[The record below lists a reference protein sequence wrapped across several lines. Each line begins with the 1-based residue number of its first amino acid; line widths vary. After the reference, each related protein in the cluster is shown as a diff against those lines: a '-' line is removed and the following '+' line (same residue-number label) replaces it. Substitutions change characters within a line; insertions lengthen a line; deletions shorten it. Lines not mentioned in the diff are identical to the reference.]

1 MTSTVLFD
9 APGPKARMRHRI
21 LALIG
26 LIGVLVVLYW
36 VYGRMQE
43 KDQFTAA
50 RWSPFLSWDAW
61 DNYLIPGMLA
71 TLRAAAIAIV
81 LSGALA
87 LALAMARMS
96 DIRPLR
102 WAASVFVEFFRAVP
116 VLVMMIFSLALL
128 TQLNMTPVGLNPL
141 IATVSGLVW
150 YNASVLCE
158 VIRNGVGSLPAGQ
171 REAGLSIGLTP
182 SQTRRSILVPQAL
195 TAMLPTLVSQI
206 IVILKD
212 SALGYIILYP
222 ELLTIGARQL
232 GSRYGNTLQAY
243 VVAAVLFILINYAL
257 SKFAEWVENRQRRKG
272 RTAGQVGSAEVLEQ
286 PAAAPGPDP
295 QAGDHRADQAGGQE
309 SEQERPRPGTG

>member
-1 MTSTVLFD
+1 MSSSVLFD
-9 APGPKARMRHRI
+9 APGPKARTRHRI
-21 LALIG
+21 LAVIG
-26 LIGVLVVLYW
+26 LLAVLAMAYW
-36 VYGRMQE
+36 VYGRMDE
-43 KDQFTAA
+43 KNQFTAA
-50 RWSPFLSWDAW
+50 RWSPFLTWSAW
-61 DNYLIPGMLA
+61 DNYLIPGALA

-81 LSGALA
+81 ISGVLA

-96 DIRPLR
+96 DIKPVR
-102 WAASVFVEFFRAVP
+102 WAAGVFVEFFRAVP

-128 TQLNMTPVGLNPL
+128 NQLSVTPTSLNPL

-158 VIRNGVGSLPAGQ
+158 VIRNGVSSLPAGQ

-243 VVAAVLFILINYAL
+243 IIAAVLFILINYTL
-257 SKFAEWVENRQRRKG
+257 SKIAEAVESRQRRKG
-272 RTAGQVGSAEVLEQ
+272 RTAGPVGSAEVLEQ
-286 PAAAPGPDP
+286 PSTAGGPDMTANT
-295 QAGDHRADQAGGQE
+295 QIN
-309 SEQERPRPGTG
+309 

>member
-1 MTSTVLFD
+1 MSSRVLFD

-21 LALIG
+21 LAVVG
-26 LIGVLVVLYW
+26 LLVVLAMAYW
-36 VYGRMQE
+36 VYGRMEE
-43 KDQFTAA
+43 KNQFTAA
-50 RWSPFLSWDAW
+50 RWSPFLTWAAW

-71 TLRAAAIAIV
+71 TVRAAAIAIV
-81 LSGALA
+81 ISAVLALA
-87 LALAMARMS
+87 LALARMS
-96 DIRPLR
+96 DIKPLR

-128 TQLNMTPVGLNPL
+128 NQLSVTPTSLNPL

-158 VIRNGVGSLPAGQ
+158 VIRNGVSSLPAGQ

-182 SQTRRSILVPQAL
+182 AQTRRSILVPQAL
-195 TAMLPTLVSQI
+195 TAMLPTLVSQV

-243 VVAAVLFILINYAL
+243 IVAAVLFILINYAL
-257 SKFAEWVENRQRRKG
+257 SKVAEAVESRQRRKG
-272 RTAGQVGSAEVLEQ
+272 HTAGPVGSAEVLEQ
-286 PAAAPGPDP
+286 PSTAGGPDM
-295 QAGDHRADQAGGQE
+295 
-309 SEQERPRPGTG
+309 SVNTKIN